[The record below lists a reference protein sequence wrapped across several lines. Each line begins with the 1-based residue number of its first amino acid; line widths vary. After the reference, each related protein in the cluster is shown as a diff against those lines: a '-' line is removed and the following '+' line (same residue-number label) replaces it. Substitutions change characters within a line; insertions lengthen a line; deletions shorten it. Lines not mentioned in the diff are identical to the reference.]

1 MEFYGGNKTKLSSL
15 EQLLRSSSDEQLLS
29 MNLNTTLAVKLA
41 ILKEYSY
48 RYYSAFDELT
58 DIELLEKC
66 NSELQ
71 LERSLALRIASIKN
85 IL

>member
-1 MEFYGGNKTKLSSL
+1 MEFYGGNKIKLSSL
-15 EQLLRSSSDEQLLS
+15 EELLRSSSDEQLIS

-48 RYYSAFDELT
+48 RYYSVFDKLT

-66 NSELQ
+66 NSESQ

-85 IL
+85 IV